1 MLIDELQGLVTF
13 GASRDASIT
22 RTKVG
27 AYRSLRAS
35 SPFGG
40 YHEKWTRE
48 RHARR
53 DAKASGGGG
62 GGGGGQGRVYKLPLT
77 KHPSPAPHQVFGL
90 SGSTCTVS

>member
-40 YHEKWTRE
+40 YHEKWTHE

-62 GGGGGQGRVYKLPLT
+62 GRVAFINYRLQNTHPRLLT
-77 KHPSPAPHQVFGL
+77 KFLAYPDLPVL
-90 SGSTCTVS
+90 

>member
-53 DAKASGGGG
+53 DAKASGGG
-62 GGGGGQGRVYKLPLT
+62 RVAFINYRLQNTPPRLLT
-77 KHPSPAPHQVFGL
+77 KFLAYPDLPVL
-90 SGSTCTVS
+90 

>member
-40 YHEKWTRE
+40 YHEKWTHE

-62 GGGGGQGRVYKLPLT
+62 GEGRVYKLPLT

>member
-62 GGGGGQGRVYKLPLT
+62 GGGGGRRVAFINYRLQNTPPRLLT
-77 KHPSPAPHQVFGL
+77 KFLAYPDLPVL
-90 SGSTCTVS
+90 

>member
-40 YHEKWTRE
+40 YHERWTHE

-53 DAKASGGGG
+53 DAKASGGGE
-62 GGGGGQGRVYKLPLT
+62 GRVYKLPLT
-77 KHPSPAPHQVFGL
+77 NLQNTHPRLLTKFLAYPDLPVL
-90 SGSTCTVS
+90 

>member
-53 DAKASGGGG
+53 DAKAIGGGG
-62 GGGGGQGRVYKLPLT
+62 RVAFINYRLQNTPPRLLT
-77 KHPSPAPHQVFGL
+77 KFLAYPDLPVL
-90 SGSTCTVS
+90 